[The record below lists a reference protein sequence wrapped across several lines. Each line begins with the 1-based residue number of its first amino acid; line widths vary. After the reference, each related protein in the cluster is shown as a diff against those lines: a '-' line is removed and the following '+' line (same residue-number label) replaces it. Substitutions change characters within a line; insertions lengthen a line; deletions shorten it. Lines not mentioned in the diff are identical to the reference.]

1 MPFQAGPGI
10 RGINRKGV
18 IMKVCTLFLAVFI
31 MGGVSF
37 FSAAFPGTGDLF
49 AIRSAF
55 AEEDWKKE
63 FDDVCSKTQDTL
75 EFTDDE
81 LRSLVDRC
89 DKLKP
94 LIESLDETQKKV
106 YLKRLA
112 MCRNLFEFMLKSR
125 QKK

>member
-1 MPFQAGPGI
+1 
-10 RGINRKGV
+10 
-18 IMKVCTLFLAVFI
+18 MKMCTLLLAVFV
-31 MGGVSF
+31 MGAVSF
-37 FSAAFPGTGDLF
+37 FSVALPGMGDLLV
-49 AIRSAF
+49 IRSAY
-55 AEEDWKKE
+55 AQEDWKKE
-63 FDDVCSKTQDTL
+63 FDDVCSKTQDAMQ
-75 EFTDDE
+75 FTDDE

-94 LIESLDETQKKV
+94 LIEGLDETQKKV